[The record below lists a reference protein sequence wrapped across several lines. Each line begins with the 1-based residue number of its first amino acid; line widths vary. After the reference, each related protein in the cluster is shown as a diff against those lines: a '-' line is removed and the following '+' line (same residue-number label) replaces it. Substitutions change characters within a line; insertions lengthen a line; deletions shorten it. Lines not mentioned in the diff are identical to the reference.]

1 MPCAIYMDSLVNGF
15 VVTIVMYGT
24 TLIAL
29 LQILIEFQ
37 ISFTVFSVCKFF
49 SSFFFFFCCLIIHV
63 LTHTLK
69 CDCVQLK
76 MNSKCNFTLI

>member
-1 MPCAIYMDSLVNGF
+1 MVKEVRRRMEKRCRMTREMLNALCAIYMDCLVNGF

-29 LQILIEFQ
+29 MQILIEFQ

-49 SSFFFFFCCLIIHV
+49 SSF
-63 LTHTLK
+63 LK
-69 CDCVQLK
+69 R
-76 MNSKCNFTLI
+76 